1 MITIITLIRLC
12 LIDRIMVKMMFT
24 GCYTG
29 SLRCSFLQPEMRG
42 KFNGDLYIVVNDQK
56 CLSYPNLITI
66 LLLTNTIVTLML
78 MLTT

>member
-1 MITIITLIRLC
+1 
-12 LIDRIMVKMMFT
+12 MVTMFT

-42 KFNGDLYIVVNDQK
+42 KFNGDIVANEPETLK
-56 CLSYPNLITI
+56 CLSYPILITI
-66 LLLTNTIVTLML
+66 LLLTNTIVMLML